1 MRYEKIKNKNRLSET
16 TIDFLHLMKQYRKKH
31 DLKDEII
38 VHLVDNQ
45 LGMIGSDL
53 LLCKFV

>member
-1 MRYEKIKNKNRLSET
+1 MKRSKKKNRLSET
-16 TIDFLHLMKQYRKKH
+16 TIDFLHLMKQFRKKH

-38 VHLVDNQ
+38 VHLVHNQ